1 MTIASGSRVSL
12 RRARLQDRPRVYEWL
27 VRSDLTPSV
36 FGPMFPERTVPT
48 PEQFASRYVNAFFEG
63 TRPYGGRVFVIS
75 HGGDEI
81 GCIAHGPIDL
91 LNDVVE
97 LDIWLAERTLTGR
110 GLGSEA
116 LMLLADWLQANY
128 GVNRFLARPSRRNVR
143 ALRAMRRAGFRETDL
158 PAPEVIGKLQLPRGE
173 YADEVLLFRILPV
186 PPATLKPD
194 RLRTYIFLDSEF
206 TSLVGPELI
215 SIGAVATDSTAF
227 YAELR
232 GWSPERSS
240 DFVRQVVMPLL
251 DGDAVAHDVASEAF
265 SAWLDERS
273 GRAPTTIISDS
284 GYDRWAL
291 TELLGREDLPPGVE
305 WKRVA
310 VAYEE
315 LDITTQALSLR
326 RHHALDDARAL
337 RHLLLHPDDVA
348 GWSGE
353 PQGPVDA

>member
-1 MTIASGSRVSL
+1 MTIATGSRVSI

-27 VRSDLTPSV
+27 VQSDLTPNV
-36 FGPMFPERTVPT
+36 FGPLFPEREVPT
-48 PEQFASRYVNAFFEG
+48 LEQFASRYVNAVFDG

-75 HGGDEI
+75 HGGDEV

-97 LDIWLAERTLTGR
+97 LDVWLAERRLSGR

-116 LMLLADWLQANY
+116 LVLLADWLQANY
-128 GVNRFLARPSRRNVR
+128 GVNRFLVRPSRRNVR

-158 PAPEVIGKLQLPRGE
+158 PAPEVIAKLHLPHGE

-186 PPATLKPD
+186 PPATLRPD
-194 RLRTYIFLDSEF
+194 PRRTYIFLDSEF
-206 TSLVGPELI
+206 THLVRPELI
-215 SIGAVATDSTAF
+215 SIGAVATDATAF
-227 YAELR
+227 YAEVR
-232 GWSPERSS
+232 GWNPERTS

-251 DGDAVAHDVASEAF
+251 DGDAVGHDVAADAF
-265 SAWLDERS
+265 SAWLDERA
-273 GRAPTTIISDS
+273 GRAPTTIVSDS

-291 TELLGREDLPPGVE
+291 AELLGREDLPPGVE

-315 LDITTQALSLR
+315 IDNAARVLNLR

-337 RHLLLHPDDVA
+337 RHLLLNPAADGDP
-348 GWSGE
+348 E
-353 PQGPVDA
+353 